1 MNLKK
6 EFDVLEDTGQSVIDR
21 LASEFPPADES
32 EKERI
37 FSMSEGK
44 FNKHFSEL
52 PEDGENTVS
61 GVEVYK
67 RPVWQRIVSTAAAAV
82 LIAGGITG
90 GAFAMKRFRSAANVA
105 SDAGAEDTAQQDQK
119 KIAPF
124 GDFAELE
131 YQLCDLSDEGR
142 QDIINRIQNDT
153 LSQVLID
160 ETEEIKSYFGLVG
173 GKEISA
179 DKREKLAEFFNNYD
193 YSDSQFE
200 FNDEDGTPYIGSI
213 ATVTFEPQD
222 SLSAV
227 DDSKIT
233 PESLSKYSSF
243 KFFNEEESD
252 CKYCFCWQSD
262 DEVRYLGFYT
272 LKDGTGIINYTH
284 FHYAEKYGQLVM
296 TDDKISVEGW
306 KVDYDLF
313 TSTIEDILADDTEE
327 TEETTA
333 YTPASDISFTD
344 ERFFTENN
352 WGYCVDGQNQDYTQ
366 MDIAAIC
373 TRPDGSEG
381 MSNMAEILYNNSLSD
396 EQAKEIAAILS
407 ECEWRR
413 CEESDKYP
421 MVPNENS
428 VQFTAKTTDS
438 YLSMIIAYNE
448 QPFAMFSSVRF
459 TESNGKYYES
469 YSGVPYAFLEESLIY
484 FCSDP
489 DIVQKI
495 SAVLS

>member
-200 FNDEDGTPYIGSI
+200 FNDEDGPPYIGSI

-284 FHYAEKYGQLVM
+284 FHYAEGRL
-296 TDDKISVEGW
+296 
-306 KVDYDLF
+306 
-313 TSTIEDILADDTEE
+313 
-327 TEETTA
+327 
-333 YTPASDISFTD
+333 
-344 ERFFTENN
+344 
-352 WGYCVDGQNQDYTQ
+352 
-366 MDIAAIC
+366 
-373 TRPDGSEG
+373 
-381 MSNMAEILYNNSLSD
+381 
-396 EQAKEIAAILS
+396 
-407 ECEWRR
+407 
-413 CEESDKYP
+413 
-421 MVPNENS
+421 
-428 VQFTAKTTDS
+428 
-438 YLSMIIAYNE
+438 
-448 QPFAMFSSVRF
+448 
-459 TESNGKYYES
+459 
-469 YSGVPYAFLEESLIY
+469 
-484 FCSDP
+484 
-489 DIVQKI
+489 
-495 SAVLS
+495 